1 MINCCYYAIIINRDV
16 RKDETMSIFKHKY
29 INKTKKV
36 KVPKKRTKTK
46 PINKK
51 MHIGNKD
58 IDNIISKRYLFISI
72 IIFILFL
79 VIGIRLFNL

>member
-29 INKTKKV
+29 INKTKKE

-58 IDNIISKRYLFISI
+58 IDNIISMR
-72 IIFILFL
+72 
-79 VIGIRLFNL
+79 

>member
-36 KVPKKRTKTK
+36 KVPKKRTKL
-46 PINKK
+46 NQ
-51 MHIGNKD
+51 
-58 IDNIISKRYLFISI
+58 
-72 IIFILFL
+72 
-79 VIGIRLFNL
+79 